1 MDRENKLDWLQSL
14 RGFAVMV
21 VVFTHARNFL
31 IGTDQLA
38 LAETLF
44 RQGAMGV
51 DLFFIISG
59 FIMVY
64 TTWRSDGSLDYTINF
79 AIKRFARI
87 WPPYALVTLIFVAA
101 SYSFRYYT
109 SPDNWVVLAKSLAMI
124 PADPARPLYFGLALP
139 LGWTLE
145 FEMYFYLVFG
155 ICLLFKRLRWAVLTA
170 WMLLTVVAL
179 PYSRRGLALDVQ
191 DDLHFSLGYLSL
203 MTNPIVLE
211 FLAGALIA
219 LIYLNKHL
227 RIKNAT
233 VCWHLI
239 ALAIAF
245 PLWYIYTGVGDFH
258 GPLKWGWPLALMFL
272 VLAIC
277 SKTVNIVPP
286 RFLVWLGTISFSL
299 YLTHTTTQT
308 LVTRCLMG
316 LNLDRY
322 IHSWGQVFLTTV
334 WAVSVAALSHHY
346 LEQGLSNATRDWLL
360 RLYHRTRRA
369 PPGGGALPHPRSWSR
384 PD

>member
-1 MDRENKLDWLQSL
+1 MDHENKLDWLQSL
-14 RGFAVMV
+14 RGVAVML

-31 IGTDQLA
+31 IGTDQFA

-44 RQGAMGV
+44 RPGAMGV

-64 TTWRSDGSLDYTINF
+64 TSSRSDGSLAYTINF
-79 AIKRFARI
+79 AIKRFSRI
-87 WPPYALVTLIFVAA
+87 WPPYAVLTLIFVAA
-101 SYSFRYYT
+101 AYSFNYYT
-109 SPDNWVVLAKSLAMI
+109 APDNWTILAKSLAMI
-124 PADPARPLYFGLALP
+124 PADPAKPLYFGLALP

-145 FEMYFYLVFG
+145 FEVYFYLVFG

-170 WMLLTVVAL
+170 WILLTVVAV
-179 PYSRRGLALDVQ
+179 PYSRRGLALDVMDNLQ
-191 DDLHFSLGYLSL
+191 FNLGYLNL

-219 LIYLNKHL
+219 LLYQNKQL
-227 RIKNAT
+227 RVKNAT

-245 PLWYIYTGVGDFH
+245 PLWYAYTGVGDFH
-258 GPLKWGWPLALMFL
+258 GPLKWGWPLAAMFL

-277 SKTVNIVPP
+277 SKTVHIVPP
-286 RFLVWLGTISFSL
+286 RILVWLGAISFSL

-308 LVTRCLMG
+308 LVTRCLID
-316 LNLDRY
+316 LNLDRF
-322 IHSWGQVFLTTV
+322 IHSWGHVFLTTV
-334 WAVSVAALSHHY
+334 VAVSVAALSHHY
-346 LEQGLSNATRDWLL
+346 LERGLSDATRDWLL
-360 RLYHRTRRA
+360 RLYHRTRQAR
-369 PPGGGALPHPRSWSR
+369 PDGDALPGKPV
-384 PD
+384 